1 MIWFNLINTFL
12 HWFCHMFYDKTIQ
25 KQQLM
30 GHLKKL
36 HMLRLNALKVSFW
49 HLPALILS
57 HFWWEDDVE
66 AASKGSLVE
75 TSDIESAHSEQ
86 NFLTPSC
93 IDSIILGIF
102 EDDVKTEAT
111 TDFFWNCRW
120 WRNYWI
126 ISWRW

>member
-1 MIWFNLINTFL
+1 
-12 HWFCHMFYDKTIQ
+12 
-25 KQQLM
+25 
-30 GHLKKL
+30 
-36 HMLRLNALKVSFW
+36 MLRLNALKVFFW

-93 IDSIILGIF
+93 IDSVILGIF

-111 TDFFWNCRW
+111 TDFFETADDDA
-120 WRNYWI
+120 I
-126 ISWRW
+126 IGLYLEDDKVAPAGW